1 MSRKLQLPD
10 APEAEVD
17 GRMSA
22 PSALRNREV
31 IAQALQ
37 RLAPQDGRALE
48 IASGTGEHVIHLA
61 ETMPKMI
68 WHPTD
73 LDEARLRSIA
83 AWVSRIGLPNIHPP
97 KHLDAAAAGWAAR
110 EVPFDLILTVN
121 LLHLVSDSEAAT
133 ILTET
138 AQALTPQGV
147 AIIYGPFLR
156 DGIATSEGDARFDAS
171 LRAQDPLIGY
181 KDVARVSAQLQAA
194 GLTLTERLEMPANNL
209 MLAFTNPSAPA

>member
-1 MSRKLQLPD
+1 MSRNLQLPD

-37 RLAPQDGRALE
+37 RLAPRQGRALE

-61 ETMPKMI
+61 AVMPDI
-68 WHPTD
+68 EWHPTD
-73 LDEARLRSIA
+73 LDAQRLASIK
-83 AWVSRIGLPNIHPP
+83 AWVEAEALPNILPP
-97 KHLDAAAAGWAAR
+97 QHLDAAQPGWAQR
-110 EVPFDLILTVN
+110 HGPFDVILIVN
-121 LLHLVSDSEAAT
+121 LLHLISDSEAGVT
-133 ILTET
+133 LNEIG
-138 AQALTPQGV
+138 QALATGGV
-147 AIIYGPFLR
+147 AFIYGPFLR
-156 DGIATSEGDARFDAS
+156 DGIATSEGDATFDAS

>member
-1 MSRKLQLPD
+1 MSRNLQLPD

-61 ETMPKMI
+61 AVMPDI
-68 WHPTD
+68 EWHPTD
-73 LDEARLRSIA
+73 LDAQRLASIK
-83 AWVSRIGLPNIHPP
+83 AWVEAEGLPNILPP
-97 KHLDAAAAGWAAR
+97 QHLDAAQSGWAQR
-110 EVPFDLILTVN
+110 HGPFDVILIVN
-121 LLHLVSDSEAAT
+121 LLHLISDSEAGVT
-133 ILTET
+133 LNEIG
-138 AQALTPQGV
+138 QALATGGV
-147 AIIYGPFLR
+147 AFIYGPFLR
-156 DGIATSEGDARFDAS
+156 DGIATSEGDATFDAS

-194 GLTLTERLEMPANNL
+194 GLTLVERLEMPANNL

>member
-1 MSRKLQLPD
+1 MSRNLQLPD

-37 RLAPQDGRALE
+37 HLAPQDGRALE

-61 ETMPKMI
+61 ETMPKMN

-83 AWVSRIGLPNIHPP
+83 AWVSRSGLPNIHPP

-110 EVPFDLILTVN
+110 EEPFDLILTVN
-121 LLHLVSDSEAAT
+121 LLHLISDSEVAT

-138 AQALTPQGV
+138 AQALAPQGV

-156 DGIATSEGDARFDAS
+156 DGTATSEGDARFDAS

-194 GLTLTERLEMPANNL
+194 GLTLVERLEMPANNL